1 MYASPFHSSAT
12 QYPAEFIPSPPLSS
26 FSRPITSCLPCRSR
40 KVKCDRR
47 QPLCLV
53 CERGDYTCSYVSKP
67 QSKPQAAGLVSGM
80 SRITKPKS
88 APKISSSTLARIN
101 PGLQRL
107 GNFMAQA
114 KAYEASEHSL
124 STLDS
129 STPTRSTPAPHNR
142 SPPEPRSQEDAL
154 ILDNGVPHFVSG
166 RHWAWMAAELND
178 IQSVLAESQN
188 SSPEPVLEEV
198 ILDADSPVASGDTF
212 WPDTR
217 EDCYLLLNVFLTNFD
232 PIHRIVHRPSL
243 TRRFDAFVRANYH
256 LDNHPPPVTTGSSS
270 SMISQP
276 KNTVSFEPLAMSIF
290 YAAVNSMKDTDVSTM
305 FGTDK
310 SYLLNRYRTGTEV
323 HLKRHKFMT
332 SRIFEVLQA
341 FVILLTAQYR
351 EDDMGK
357 VGPLTGL
364 AIRVATVHGLHRDP
378 LALPLG
384 TMDVV
389 QVELRRRLWAQI
401 CYLDFR
407 TTEDHGFAP
416 SIHESD
422 FDTRRPLSV
431 DDVDLIEGAIPSAG
445 LSDAPKF
452 TDMTIYLL
460 RITTAQY
467 YGRIFKMT
475 HASRNRLHASIGPVG
490 EAEALAELQDLLNNA
505 ESLADEFEKNLDDL
519 VRYCD
524 KRVSMQSMAL
534 DLRDHLKNKFWV
546 MFWIRVSRQDREK
559 VIGPVMRRRIF
570 VDAATAIENWC
581 TIASGKACEPF
592 QWHIYAH
599 AGFSLILYVLS
610 ELRSPGF
617 QSPEWA
623 DLRQRGLQLANS
635 IYEIR
640 GQHTTGAWP
649 AIIWLVNRIRGQQ
662 GLGSGIANDQPA
674 GTGLSD
680 NNNPMSTDT
689 FAATRPGSAGTG
701 LDTPDFMGMVNLE
714 DFDFADFASLD
725 PMWFHGLSQKTYDS
739 TTDVLRVLTTPT
751 AIHNCIQ
758 PWLYNQLFNWGIAGA
773 ITRYGEEM
781 IHRES
786 GTTLQIPSS
795 PYRTSRKEPDFLFM
809 IHGRLLPI
817 VAVESGWSETMPR
830 LQNDLNMFHT
840 LTIDFVTGLPRTKKG
855 LDAVAIYTCK
865 STKRIGS
872 TPGKKTWK
880 GYDWATA
887 ILQDLQKGDWGIPVV
902 WISDRDKHFVEG
914 FFGKGS
920 LEVMAASKSSL
931 SSSGRGSPEIV
942 FPVLQNYTSAT
953 GTEYQYAN
961 NVRPFSPMILRQST
975 NNSLLKD
982 V

>member
-1 MYASPFHSSAT
+1 MYASPFHSAST
-12 QYPAEFIPSPPLSS
+12 QYPAESIPSPTLSS

-53 CERGDYTCSYVSKP
+53 CERGDYACSYVSKP
-67 QSKPQAAGLVSGM
+67 QSKPQAAGLVSEK
-80 SRITKPKS
+80 SRITKPKN

-101 PGLQRL
+101 PSLQRL
-107 GNFMAQA
+107 GDFMAQV
-114 KAYEASEHSL
+114 KAYEALEHTRS
-124 STLDS
+124 SLDS
-129 STPTRSTPAPHNR
+129 STPTRSTPAPYNA
-142 SPPEPRSQEDAL
+142 SPPKPRSQEDAL

-166 RHWAWMAAELND
+166 KHWAWMATELQD

-188 SSPEPVLEEV
+188 SSPEPGLEDV
-198 ILDADSPVASGDTF
+198 IWDADSPVASGDTF

-217 EDCYLLLNVFLTNFD
+217 EDCYLLLNVFLANVD

-243 TRRFDAFVRANYH
+243 ARRFDAFIRTHYH
-256 LDNHPPPVTTGSSS
+256 LENDQPPVITGSSS
-270 SMISQP
+270 SMVSHT
-276 KNTVSFEPLAMSIF
+276 KNMVSFEPLAMSIF
-290 YAAVNSMKDTDVSTM
+290 YAAVNSMKDTDVSAM

-323 HLKRHKFMT
+323 HLKRQKFMA

-384 TMDVV
+384 MMDAV

-431 DDVDLIEGAIPSAG
+431 DDVDLIEGAVPSPG

-460 RITTAQY
+460 RITTVQY
-467 YGRIFKMT
+467 YGRIFQMT
-475 HASRNRLHASIGPVG
+475 HASRKRLRAGIGPVS
-490 EAEALAELQDLLNNA
+490 ESEALTELQDLLSNA
-505 ESLADEFEKNLDDL
+505 ETLAEEFEKNLDGL

-524 KRVSMQSMAL
+524 KRVTMQSMAL
-534 DLRDHLKNKFWV
+534 DLRNHLKSKFWV
-546 MFWIRVSRQDREK
+546 MFWIRISRQDREK
-559 VIGPVMRRRIF
+559 VISPSMRRRIF

-623 DLRQRGLQLANS
+623 DLRQRGLQLSNA

-662 GLGSGIANDQPA
+662 GLSSGIANNQP
-674 GTGLSD
+674 TGIDSSE
-680 NNNPMSTDT
+680 NNHPMSMDT
-689 FAATRPGSAGTG
+689 FAAARPGSVGMG

-714 DFDFADFASLD
+714 DFDFADFAGLD
-725 PMWFHGLSQKTYDS
+725 PTWFHGLPQ
-739 TTDVLRVLTTPT
+739 
-751 AIHNCIQ
+751 
-758 PWLYNQLFNWGIAGA
+758 
-773 ITRYGEEM
+773 
-781 IHRES
+781 
-786 GTTLQIPSS
+786 
-795 PYRTSRKEPDFLFM
+795 
-809 IHGRLLPI
+809 
-817 VAVESGWSETMPR
+817 
-830 LQNDLNMFHT
+830 
-840 LTIDFVTGLPRTKKG
+840 
-855 LDAVAIYTCK
+855 
-865 STKRIGS
+865 
-872 TPGKKTWK
+872 
-880 GYDWATA
+880 
-887 ILQDLQKGDWGIPVV
+887 
-902 WISDRDKHFVEG
+902 
-914 FFGKGS
+914 
-920 LEVMAASKSSL
+920 
-931 SSSGRGSPEIV
+931 
-942 FPVLQNYTSAT
+942 
-953 GTEYQYAN
+953 
-961 NVRPFSPMILRQST
+961 
-975 NNSLLKD
+975 
-982 V
+982 

>member
-1 MYASPFHSSAT
+1 MYASPFHSSPT
-12 QYPAEFIPSPPLSS
+12 QYPAEFIPSPPPSS
-26 FSRPITSCLPCRSR
+26 FSRPITSCLPCRNR

-53 CERGDYTCSYVSKP
+53 CERGDYACSYVSKP
-67 QSKPQAAGLVSGM
+67 QSKPQAAGLVSET

-114 KAYEASEHSL
+114 KAYEASDHSL

-129 STPTRSTPAPHNR
+129 STPTRSTPAPHIP

-188 SSPEPVLEEV
+188 SSPEPLLEDV
-198 ILDADSPVASGDTF
+198 ILDADSPVASGGTF

-217 EDCYLLLNVFLTNFD
+217 EDCYLLLNVFLANFD

-243 TRRFDAFVRANYH
+243 TRRFDAFVRTNYH
-256 LDNHPPPVTTGSSS
+256 LDNNPPPVIAGSSS
-270 SMISQP
+270 SMISHP
-276 KNTVSFEPLAMSIF
+276 KDTVSFEPLAMSIF

-431 DDVDLIEGAIPSAG
+431 DDVDLIEGVVPSAG
-445 LSDAPKF
+445 LSDSPKF

-475 HASRNRLHASIGPVG
+475 HASRSRLHASIGPVG
-490 EAEALAELQDLLNNA
+490 EAEALTELQNLLNNA
-505 ESLADEFEKNLDDL
+505 ETLADEFEKNLDDL

-524 KRVSMQSMAL
+524 KRHETSS
-534 DLRDHLKNKFWV
+534 
-546 MFWIRVSRQDREK
+546 
-559 VIGPVMRRRIF
+559 IF

-610 ELRSPGF
+610 ELCSPGF

-649 AIIWLVNRIRGQQ
+649 AIIWLVNRIRAQQ
-662 GLGSGIANDQPA
+662 GLGSGIANDQPT
-674 GTGLSD
+674 GTGLSE
-680 NNNPMSTDT
+680 NNQPMSTDT
-689 FAATRPGSAGTG
+689 FAATRPGSVGMG

-725 PMWFHGLSQKTYDS
+725 PMWFHELSQ
-739 TTDVLRVLTTPT
+739 
-751 AIHNCIQ
+751 
-758 PWLYNQLFNWGIAGA
+758 
-773 ITRYGEEM
+773 
-781 IHRES
+781 
-786 GTTLQIPSS
+786 
-795 PYRTSRKEPDFLFM
+795 
-809 IHGRLLPI
+809 
-817 VAVESGWSETMPR
+817 
-830 LQNDLNMFHT
+830 
-840 LTIDFVTGLPRTKKG
+840 
-855 LDAVAIYTCK
+855 
-865 STKRIGS
+865 
-872 TPGKKTWK
+872 
-880 GYDWATA
+880 
-887 ILQDLQKGDWGIPVV
+887 
-902 WISDRDKHFVEG
+902 
-914 FFGKGS
+914 
-920 LEVMAASKSSL
+920 
-931 SSSGRGSPEIV
+931 
-942 FPVLQNYTSAT
+942 
-953 GTEYQYAN
+953 
-961 NVRPFSPMILRQST
+961 
-975 NNSLLKD
+975 
-982 V
+982 

>member
-1 MYASPFHSSAT
+1 MYASPFHSSPT
-12 QYPAEFIPSPPLSS
+12 QYPAEFIPSPPPSS
-26 FSRPITSCLPCRSR
+26 FSRPITSCLPCRNR

-53 CERGDYTCSYVSKP
+53 CERGDYACSYVSKP
-67 QSKPQAAGLVSGM
+67 QSKPQAAGLVSET

-114 KAYEASEHSL
+114 KAYEASDHSL

-129 STPTRSTPAPHNR
+129 STPTRSTPAPHIP

-188 SSPEPVLEEV
+188 SSPEPLLEDV

-217 EDCYLLLNVFLTNFD
+217 EDCYLLLNVFLANFD

-243 TRRFDAFVRANYH
+243 TRRFDAFVRTNYH
-256 LDNHPPPVTTGSSS
+256 LDNNPPPVIAGSSS
-270 SMISQP
+270 SMISHP

-431 DDVDLIEGAIPSAG
+431 DDVDLIEGVVPSAG
-445 LSDAPKF
+445 LSDSPKF

-475 HASRNRLHASIGPVG
+475 HASRSRLHASIGPVG
-490 EAEALAELQDLLNNA
+490 EAEALTELQNLLNNA
-505 ESLADEFEKNLDDL
+505 ETLADEFEKNLDDL

-524 KRVSMQSMAL
+524 KRVSIQSMAL
-534 DLRDHLKNKFWV
+534 DLRNHLKTKFWV

-559 VIGPVMRRRIF
+559 VISPATRRSIF

-610 ELRSPGF
+610 ELCSPGF

-649 AIIWLVNRIRGQQ
+649 AIIWLVNRIRAQQ
-662 GLGSGIANDQPA
+662 GLGSGIANDQPT
-674 GTGLSD
+674 GTGLSE
-680 NNNPMSTDT
+680 NNQPMSTDT
-689 FAATRPGSAGTG
+689 FAATRPGSVGMG

-725 PMWFHGLSQKTYDS
+725 PMWFHELSQ
-739 TTDVLRVLTTPT
+739 
-751 AIHNCIQ
+751 
-758 PWLYNQLFNWGIAGA
+758 
-773 ITRYGEEM
+773 
-781 IHRES
+781 
-786 GTTLQIPSS
+786 
-795 PYRTSRKEPDFLFM
+795 
-809 IHGRLLPI
+809 
-817 VAVESGWSETMPR
+817 
-830 LQNDLNMFHT
+830 
-840 LTIDFVTGLPRTKKG
+840 
-855 LDAVAIYTCK
+855 
-865 STKRIGS
+865 
-872 TPGKKTWK
+872 
-880 GYDWATA
+880 
-887 ILQDLQKGDWGIPVV
+887 
-902 WISDRDKHFVEG
+902 
-914 FFGKGS
+914 
-920 LEVMAASKSSL
+920 
-931 SSSGRGSPEIV
+931 
-942 FPVLQNYTSAT
+942 
-953 GTEYQYAN
+953 
-961 NVRPFSPMILRQST
+961 
-975 NNSLLKD
+975 
-982 V
+982 